1 MTLKESKFYFL
12 QDDCCEEFGT
22 EAGMERYQKT
32 EQRYQALQDEYQK
45 AQNPAIREHLLRNL
59 FPPLAYYQ
67 TLRSDGFSQQA
78 ALELVEKE
86 TEKAALEKKTAMES
100 MTKLPFTY
108 LMYRLFVKKFMAKNF
123 PTEGWDTQWLERSG
137 TSIRFHLNRCLYW
150 DICQKEG
157 CPELCQVY
165 CKNDDIAFA
174 GLLPKIRFERSQTFG
189 TGGTCCDF
197 CFRKG

>member
-12 QDDCCEEFGT
+12 QDDCCEEFGA

-78 ALELVEKE
+78 ALELVEK
-86 TEKAALEKKTAMES
+86 K
-100 MTKLPFTY
+100 
-108 LMYRLFVKKFMAKNF
+108 
-123 PTEGWDTQWLERSG
+123 
-137 TSIRFHLNRCLYW
+137 
-150 DICQKEG
+150 
-157 CPELCQVY
+157 
-165 CKNDDIAFA
+165 
-174 GLLPKIRFERSQTFG
+174 PKRPLWKRRQLWNP
-189 TGGTCCDF
+189 
-197 CFRKG
+197 

>member
-1 MTLKESKFYFL
+1 M
-12 QDDCCEEFGT
+12 
-22 EAGMERYQKT
+22 
-32 EQRYQALQDEYQK
+32 
-45 AQNPAIREHLLRNL
+45 LRNL

-67 TLRSDGFSQQA
+67 TLLSDGVSQQA
-78 ALELVEKE
+78 ALEFVEKE
-86 TEKAALEKKTAMES
+86 TEKAALQKKAAMKS
-100 MTKLPFTY
+100 MTRLPFTY
-108 LMYRLFVKKFMAKNF
+108 LMYRLFVKKFMTKNF
-123 PTEGWDTQWLERSG
+123 PTEGWETQWLECSG

-150 DICQKEG
+150 NICQKEG

-174 GLLPKIRFERSQTFG
+174 GLLPKIRFERSQTLG